1 MQKKV
6 ALYGVFITL
15 ALVAGYLEMLVP
27 VSVGIPGIKLG
38 LANLVTIVVL
48 QIMGAKDAIFISL
61 LRIILSGILFGNMA
75 AILYSLAGGICS
87 LMIMILL
94 KKTGWFSMIGI
105 SIAGGVFHNIGQI
118 LVAMA
123 VVENTK
129 MVYYLP
135 VLLISGLTAGVL
147 IGMIGTEV
155 AKRLPSSLFH

>member
-94 KKTGWFSMIGI
+94 KKPVG
-105 SIAGGVFHNIGQI
+105 
-118 LVAMA
+118 LV
-123 VVENTK
+123 
-129 MVYYLP
+129 
-135 VLLISGLTAGVL
+135 
-147 IGMIGTEV
+147 
-155 AKRLPSSLFH
+155 